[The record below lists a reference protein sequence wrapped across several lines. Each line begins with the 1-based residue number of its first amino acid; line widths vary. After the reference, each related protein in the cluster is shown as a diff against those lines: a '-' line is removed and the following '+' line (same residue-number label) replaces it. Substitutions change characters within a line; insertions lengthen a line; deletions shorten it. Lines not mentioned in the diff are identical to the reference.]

1 MTVAEALRSGGLEPR
16 ETRLLLAAA
25 TGFSEAAVL
34 AFPERALP
42 AEAAARFTD
51 FAARRRRGEPVAY
64 ILGRQEFYGLPLAV
78 NPAVLIPRPETE
90 LLVDLALQRD
100 FSSAVDL
107 GTGSG
112 AIALAI
118 KKHRRGARVVGV
130 EASAAALEV
139 AKRNGVALGLDIEWR
154 HGRWCAPLSGERFDL
169 IVSNP
174 PYVAAGDP
182 HLAALRYEPANALV
196 SGADGLDAIRQ
207 IVAAAPAHLA
217 DGGWLLLEHG
227 IGQDGA
233 VRGLLKQAGLEEA
246 RTWPDLAGIPR
257 VCGAK
262 RENRAYGYQTTHQGS
277 GHRQPGRALHERHA
291 AGPAMRLLRARRAGA
306 QRLRGA

>member
-1 MTVAEALRSGGLEPR
+1 LTVAEALRSGGLEPR

-64 ILGRQEFYGLPLAV
+64 ILGRREFYGLPLAI

-90 LLVDLALQRD
+90 LLVELALQRD

-107 GTGSG
+107 GSGSG

-118 KKHRRGARVVGV
+118 KKHRPDARVVGV

-154 HGRWCAPLSGERFDL
+154 HGRWFAPLSGERFGL

-196 SGADGLDAIRQ
+196 SGADGLDAIRE
-207 IVAAAPAHLA
+207 IVTGAPAHLA
-217 DGGWLLLEHG
+217 DGAWLLLEHG

-233 VRGLLKQAGLEEA
+233 VRRLLEQAGLEEV

-257 VCGAK
+257 VSGAK
-262 RENRAYGYQTTHQGS
+262 R
-277 GHRQPGRALHERHA
+277 
-291 AGPAMRLLRARRAGA
+291 
-306 QRLRGA
+306 